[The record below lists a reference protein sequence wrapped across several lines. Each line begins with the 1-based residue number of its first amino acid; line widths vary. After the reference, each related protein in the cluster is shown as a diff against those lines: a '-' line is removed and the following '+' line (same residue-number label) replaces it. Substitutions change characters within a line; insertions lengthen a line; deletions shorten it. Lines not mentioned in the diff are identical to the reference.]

1 MKYNDEQRGERL
13 VNQIDGLIYERNEK
27 RQDLCDSIGITL
39 QAITNWKKQNSLPT
53 AETVIKIADYFKVD
67 PKWLITGTIDLPENS
82 SSQPASI
89 FDRVY
94 KLLLEETKTPNP
106 DYKPVA
112 EEKMAALYKPVENI
126 VSPYDLL
133 NWQNNRIM
141 PSYNQLLKLAEH
153 FGKSIFYIADGTS
166 DVPEYLNPVKVPEDE
181 YKDFKRFKAHK
192 KFMYKFHNLSKDGI
206 KVVDNLVD
214 YIFNKEQ
221 G

>member
-1 MKYNDEQRGERL
+1 MDAIDLFLSNVESLVREHNLSKQAFCDELGFSRSSF
-13 VNQIDGLIYERNEK
+13 I
-27 RQDLCDSIGITL
+27 
-39 QAITNWKKQNSLPT
+39 NWKKQSSIPNG
-53 AETVIKIADYFKVD
+53 ETVIKIADYFKVD
-67 PKWLITGTIDLPENS
+67 PKWLVTGTIDLPENS

-112 EEKMAALYKPVENI
+112 EGKMAALYKPVEKI
-126 VSPYDLL
+126 VSPYDLF

-141 PSYNQLLKLAEH
+141 PSYNQLLNLAEH
-153 FGKSIFYIADGTS
+153 FGKSIFYIAEGIS

-206 KVVDNLVD
+206 KVVENLVD

>member
-1 MKYNDEQRGERL
+1 MDAIDLFLSNVESLVREHNLSKQAFCDELGFSRSSF
-13 VNQIDGLIYERNEK
+13 I
-27 RQDLCDSIGITL
+27 
-39 QAITNWKKQNSLPT
+39 NWKKQSSIPNG
-53 AETVIKIADYFKVD
+53 ETVIKIADYFKVD
-67 PKWLITGTIDLPENS
+67 PKWLITGTINLPDNS

-112 EEKMAALYKPVENI
+112 EEKMAALYKPVEKI
-126 VSPYDLL
+126 VSPYDLF

-192 KFMYKFHNLSKDGI
+192 NFMYKFHNLSKDGI

>member
-1 MKYNDEQRGERL
+1 MDAIDLFLSNVESLVREHNLSKQAFCDELGFSRSSF
-13 VNQIDGLIYERNEK
+13 I
-27 RQDLCDSIGITL
+27 
-39 QAITNWKKQNSLPT
+39 NWKKQSSIPNG
-53 AETVIKIADYFKVD
+53 ETVIKIADYFKVD

-126 VSPYDLL
+126 VSPYDLF

-141 PSYNQLLKLAEH
+141 PSYNQLLNLAEH
-153 FGKSIFYIADGTS
+153 FGKSIFYIAEGIS

-206 KVVDNLVD
+206 KVVENLVD

>member
-1 MKYNDEQRGERL
+1 MDAIDLFLSNVESLVREHNLSKQAFCDELGFSRSSF
-13 VNQIDGLIYERNEK
+13 I
-27 RQDLCDSIGITL
+27 
-39 QAITNWKKQNSLPT
+39 NWKKQSSIPNG
-53 AETVIKIADYFKVD
+53 ETVIKIADYFKVD

-94 KLLLEETKTPNP
+94 KLLLEETKTPNL

-112 EEKMAALYKPVENI
+112 EEKMAALFKPVENI
-126 VSPYDLL
+126 VSPYDLF

-181 YKDFKRFKAHK
+181 YKDFKRFRAHK

>member
-1 MKYNDEQRGERL
+1 MDAIDLFLSNVESLVREHNLSKQAFCDELGFSRSSF
-13 VNQIDGLIYERNEK
+13 I
-27 RQDLCDSIGITL
+27 
-39 QAITNWKKQNSLPT
+39 NWKKQSSIPNG
-53 AETVIKIADYFKVD
+53 ETVIKIADYFKVD
-67 PKWLITGTIDLPENS
+67 PKWLITGTINLPDNS

-89 FDRVY
+89 FDRIY

-112 EEKMAALYKPVENI
+112 EEKMAALYKPVEKI
-126 VSPYDLL
+126 VSPYDLF

-192 KFMYKFHNLSKDGI
+192 NFMYKFHNLSKDGI

>member
-1 MKYNDEQRGERL
+1 MDAIDLFLSNVESLVREHNLSKQAFCDELGFSRSSF
-13 VNQIDGLIYERNEK
+13 I
-27 RQDLCDSIGITL
+27 
-39 QAITNWKKQNSLPT
+39 NWKKQSSIPNG
-53 AETVIKIADYFKVD
+53 ETVIKIADYFKVD

-126 VSPYDLL
+126 VSCYDLF

-141 PSYNQLLKLAEH
+141 PTYNQLLKLAEH

-192 KFMYKFHNLSKDGI
+192 NFMYKFHNLSKDGI

>member
-1 MKYNDEQRGERL
+1 MDAIDLFLSNVESLVREHNLSKQAFCDELGFSRSSF
-13 VNQIDGLIYERNEK
+13 I
-27 RQDLCDSIGITL
+27 
-39 QAITNWKKQNSLPT
+39 NWKKQSSIPNG
-53 AETVIKIADYFKVD
+53 ETVIKIADYFKVD

-126 VSPYDLL
+126 VSCYDLF

-141 PSYNQLLKLAEH
+141 PSYNQLLNLAEH
-153 FGKSIFYIADGTS
+153 FGKSIFYIAEGIS

-181 YKDFKRFKAHK
+181 YKDFKRFRAHK

>member
-1 MKYNDEQRGERL
+1 MDAIDLFLSNVESLVREHNLSKQAFCDELGFSRSSF
-13 VNQIDGLIYERNEK
+13 I
-27 RQDLCDSIGITL
+27 
-39 QAITNWKKQNSLPT
+39 NWKKQSSIPNG
-53 AETVIKIADYFKVD
+53 ETVIKIADYFKVD

-126 VSPYDLL
+126 VSPYDLF

-192 KFMYKFHNLSKDGI
+192 NFMYKFHNLSKDGI

>member
-1 MKYNDEQRGERL
+1 MDAIDLFLSNVESLVREHNLSKQAFCDELGFSRSSF
-13 VNQIDGLIYERNEK
+13 I
-27 RQDLCDSIGITL
+27 
-39 QAITNWKKQNSLPT
+39 NWKKQSSIPNG
-53 AETVIKIADYFKVD
+53 ETVIKIADYFKVD

-112 EEKMAALYKPVENI
+112 EEKMAALYKPVEKI
-126 VSPYDLL
+126 VSPYDLF

-181 YKDFKRFKAHK
+181 YKDFKWFRAHK

-206 KVVDNLVD
+206 KVVENLVD

>member
-1 MKYNDEQRGERL
+1 MDAIDLFLSNVESLVREHNLSKQAFCDELGFSRSSF
-13 VNQIDGLIYERNEK
+13 I
-27 RQDLCDSIGITL
+27 
-39 QAITNWKKQNSLPT
+39 NWKKQSSIPNG
-53 AETVIKIADYFKVD
+53 ETVIKIADYFKVD

-94 KLLLEETKTPNP
+94 KLLLEETKTPNL

-126 VSPYDLL
+126 VSPYDLF

-192 KFMYKFHNLSKDGI
+192 NFMYKFHNLSKDGI